1 MLRLV
6 LSVFIGISLILSVVT
21 KPPHSLPDETEP
33 IRRFHRQTFFAD
45 RHTSGSILSN
55 LLKRN
60 TKIASGNRFRRQF
73 TSSADGSTSGS
84 ILNNLWKR
92 KAEEPS
98 SHSNLADQRALRQS
112 FPSVDDR
119 SALDSILRSRL
130 TRGTAEDGTNGRTK
144 RQWNS
149 VDSMTSGTILGNL
162 WKRKVANSSNKQ
174 DSKPTM
180 PAQFKTNQASDDRFN
195 SGSSLSHRTP
205 RETEENGPNRRAK
218 RQWNSVD
225 SLTSETILGNLW
237 KRKVANSPSKQDSK
251 PIGETSS
258 SSLSHRTPRETA
270 ENMPKGDDGKVRAT
284 RQGYMSSGYTL
295 IQWIPGGSLSSS
307 SSTTM
312 LNNLWKKRQALY
324 YAEIPTFTNL

>member
-6 LSVFIGISLILSVVT
+6 LCVFIGISLILSVVT

-98 SHSNLADQRALRQS
+98 PHNNLVDQRAKRQS
-112 FPSVDDR
+112 FPSTNDCP
-119 SALDSILRSRL
+119 ALDSILRSRL
-130 TRGTAEDGTNGRTK
+130 TRGTAEDGTNGRNK

-162 WKRKVANSSNKQ
+162 WKRKV
-174 DSKPTM
+174 
-180 PAQFKTNQASDDRFN
+180 
-195 SGSSLSHRTP
+195 
-205 RETEENGPNRRAK
+205 
-218 RQWNSVD
+218 V
-225 SLTSETILGNLW
+225 
-237 KRKVANSPSKQDSK
+237 NSPSKQDSK

-307 SSTTM
+307 SSTTI